1 MTIKDSDTTIVS
13 INQGK
18 MVILILMYYHSNTTI
33 VSINRIYSIC
43 TRMNFL
49 IQIQLLFL
57 LIDARGGTRYT
68 EILIQIQL
76 LFLLIPIFISIS
88 FFIIAFKILLF
99 KDIKNFIK

>member
-33 VSINRIYSIC
+33 VSINPG
-43 TRMNFL
+43 
-49 IQIQLLFL
+49 
-57 LIDARGGTRYT
+57 ARDNNTIT
-68 EILIQIQL
+68 FTIQIQL

-88 FFIIAFKILLF
+88 FFIIAFKILLL
-99 KDIKNFIK
+99 KDIKNSL